1 MQLNLWRD
9 VVKKYLPNEYCVL
22 GAVLGFAKIGQT
34 WKVFAFL
41 ELIFLLE
48 RDSKQRKTAD

>member
-1 MQLNLWRD
+1 MNLWRD